1 MKGEALMKFDLY
13 HSCIT
18 VLDLEKS
25 MKFYEDALGLVE
37 VRRIESKDG
46 SYLIVFLG
54 HQGEDNRLELTWY
67 RDRSSPY
74 DLGDNE
80 IHLGFRVDDYEGA
93 YRKHKEM
100 DIICF
105 ENPGMGIYFI
115 QDPDGYWSEI
125 VPTR

>member
-1 MKGEALMKFDLY
+1 MKFDLY

-18 VLDLEKS
+18 VLDIEKS
-25 MKFYEDALGLVE
+25 MRFYEDALGLVE
-37 VRRIESKDG
+37 VRRIEAEDG
-46 SYLIVFLG
+46 SNLIVFLG
-54 HQGEDNRLELTWY
+54 HDGEDNRLELTWY
-67 RDRSSPY
+67 RDRSLPY

-80 IHLGFRVDDYEGA
+80 IHLGFRVDDYEAA

-100 DIICF
+100 GIICF
-105 ENPGMGIYFI
+105 ENSRFGIYFI